1 MVDYT
6 TSLIWLA
13 TWPLII
19 YIGYKFT
26 AFNMAHFSRVETLLE
41 KDDDHTNV

>member
-13 TWPLII
+13 AWPLII
-19 YIGYKFT
+19 FLGYKFT
-26 AFNMAHFSRVETLLE
+26 ALNIRQTERLE
-41 KDDDHTNV
+41 QLEERAGKSE

>member
-1 MVDYT
+1 MVNYT

-13 TWPLII
+13 S

-26 AFNMAHFSRVETLLE
+26 AFNMAHFSRVETLFE
-41 KDDDHTNV
+41 KGDDHTNV